1 MKLISRYSLHH
12 SFTADQTELPD
23 LRALIAPWVPQRIRR
38 IDRYIELCVAGGLN
52 CVAGRQLPE
61 DTGVYLATRAG
72 AVSTPAQV
80 MEGIFA
86 RQDTPMPLLF
96 VNTLGNTAGFYLT
109 QLLHTKGNTL
119 VVAQEQLSFEA
130 ALLHAW
136 IDLQQGRIRTA
147 LVGGFDEAAL
157 PLAHHAQ
164 RLGIAAQD
172 EIAEGSHWL
181 LLAAETEA
189 TAAITL
195 GNPTYFSDVD
205 VLLVWLRQ
213 QGVQHVQCAFTPS
226 ADEQTQ
232 LAMVVGEVQTCTQTG
247 ISQGAFSGG
256 SLIELCGWVE
266 QKGKSGIHLARN
278 FSQGDVSNYCALRVD
293 PS

>member
-12 SFTADQTELPD
+12 SFGRDQADLPD
-23 LRALIAPWVPQRIRR
+23 LRALIASWVPQRIRR

-61 DTGVYLATRAG
+61 NTGVYLATRAG
-72 AVSTPAQV
+72 AVSTPAEV
-80 MEGIFA
+80 MDGIFA
-86 RQDTPMPLLF
+86 QQDTPMPLHF

-109 QLLHTKGNTL
+109 QLLHTKGNTV

-136 IDLQQGRIRTA
+136 LDLQQGRIHTA

-157 PLAHHAQ
+157 PLTQHAR
-164 RLGIAAQD
+164 RLGIDAQE

-181 LLAAETEA
+181 LLSTETA
-189 TAAITL
+189 NAAAITL
-195 GNPTYFSDVD
+195 GNPVYFADVEE
-205 VLLVWLRQ
+205 VLGWLREQ
-213 QGVQHVQCAFTPS
+213 DIQHLQCAFIPT
-226 ADEQTQ
+226 ADEQVQ
-232 LAMVVGEVQTCTQTG
+232 LETVVGEVHVSTQTG

-256 SLIELCGWVE
+256 SLIELCAWVE
-266 QKGKSGIHLARN
+266 QNCKSGIHLARN
-278 FSQGDVSNYCALRVD
+278 FSNGDAGSYCALRI
-293 PS
+293 SLS

>member
-12 SFTADQTELPD
+12 SFVSGQTELPD
-23 LRALIAPWVPQRIRR
+23 LRTLIAPWVPQRIRR

-61 DTGVYLATRAG
+61 NTGVYLATHAG
-72 AVSTPAQV
+72 AVSTPADV

-86 RQDTPMPLLF
+86 RRDTPMPLHF

-109 QLLHTKGNTL
+109 QLLRTRGNTL
-119 VVAQEQLSFEA
+119 VMAQEQLSFEA

-136 IDLQQGRIRTA
+136 LDMHQGRIHTA

-157 PLAHHAQ
+157 PLVQHAR
-164 RLGIAAQD
+164 RLGIDAQD

-181 LLAAETEA
+181 LLSNETA
-189 TAAITL
+189 TPAVITL
-195 GNPTYFSDVD
+195 GNPVYFADVEE
-205 VLLVWLRQ
+205 VLMWLREQ
-213 QGVQHVQCAFTPS
+213 DVKHLQCAFNPT
-226 ADEQTQ
+226 AEEQARLTG
-232 LAMVVGEVQTCTQTG
+232 VVGEVQVCTQAG

-256 SLIELCGWVE
+256 SLIELCGRVE
-266 QKGKSGIHLARN
+266 QSGQSGIHLARN
-278 FSQGDVSNYCALRVD
+278 FSHSNIGSYCALRVD
-293 PS
+293 PA

>member
-1 MKLISRYSLHH
+1 MKLISHYSLHH

-52 CVAGRQLPE
+52 CVAGRPLPE

-72 AVSTPAQV
+72 AVSTPAEV

-86 RQDTPMPLLF
+86 RQDTPMPLHF

-109 QLLHTKGNTL
+109 QLLKTRGNTL
-119 VVAQEQLSFEA
+119 VVAQEQLSFDA
-130 ALLHAW
+130 ALMHAW
-136 IDLQQGRIRTA
+136 LDLQQGRIHTA

-157 PLAHHAQ
+157 PLAQHAR
-164 RLGIAAQD
+164 RLGVDAQE

-181 LLAAETEA
+181 LLSNDSSAVASV
-189 TAAITL
+189 TL
-195 GNPTYFSDVD
+195 GNPIYFTD
-205 VLLVWLRQ
+205 LTQTLAWLREQ
-213 QGVQHVQCAFTPS
+213 DVQHLRCAFTPS
-226 ADEQTQ
+226 ADEQSQ
-232 LAMVVGEVQTCTQTG
+232 LATVVCDVGVCSQTG

-266 QKGKSGIHLARN
+266 QNHKSGIHLARN
-278 FSQGDVSNYCALRVD
+278 FSQGNVGSYCALRVD
-293 PS
+293 AS

>member
-1 MKLISRYSLHH
+1 MKLISRYSLYH
-12 SFTADQTELPD
+12 SLASDQMELPD
-23 LRALIAPWVPQRIRR
+23 LRGLIAPWVPQRIRR

-61 DTGVYLATRAG
+61 NTGVYLATRAG
-72 AVSTPAQV
+72 AVSSPAEV

-86 RQDTPMPLLF
+86 RQDTPMPLHF

-109 QLLHTKGNTL
+109 QLLHTKGNTV

-136 IDLQQGRIRTA
+136 LDLQQGRIHTA
-147 LVGGFDEAAL
+147 LVGGFDEATF
-157 PLAHHAQ
+157 PLAQHAR
-164 RLGIAAQD
+164 RLGIDAQD

-181 LLAAETEA
+181 LLSAETKNA
-189 TAAITL
+189 AAITL
-195 GNPTYFSDVD
+195 GNPVFFAEVEE
-205 VLLVWLRQ
+205 VLDWLREQ
-213 QGVQHVQCAFTPS
+213 DVQRVQCAFNPTPE
-226 ADEQTQ
+226 EQAQ
-232 LAMVVGEVQTCTQTG
+232 LAMVVGEVQVCAQTG

-266 QKGKSGIHLARN
+266 QSDKSGIHLARN
-278 FSQGDVSNYCALRVD
+278 FSHGDAGNYCALRID

>member
-12 SFTADQTELPD
+12 NFAADQTELPD

-52 CVAGRQLPE
+52 CVAGRLLPE

-130 ALLHAW
+130 ALLHASL
-136 IDLQQGRIRTA
+136 DLQQGRIRTA

-157 PLAHHAQ
+157 PLLQHAR
-164 RLGIAAQD
+164 RLGID
-172 EIAEGSHWL
+172 THEEIAEGSYWL
-181 LLAAETEA
+181 LLSNELAD

-195 GNPTYFSDVD
+195 GNPTYFTALEDVRA
-205 VLLVWLRQ
+205 WLRQ
-213 QGVQHVQCAFTPS
+213 QEVQQVRCAFTPS

-232 LAMVVGEVQTCTQTG
+232 LASAVDEVQVCAQTG

-266 QKGKSGIHLARN
+266 QNGKSGIHLARN
-278 FSQGDVSNYCALRVD
+278 FSHDNVGSYCALRVD